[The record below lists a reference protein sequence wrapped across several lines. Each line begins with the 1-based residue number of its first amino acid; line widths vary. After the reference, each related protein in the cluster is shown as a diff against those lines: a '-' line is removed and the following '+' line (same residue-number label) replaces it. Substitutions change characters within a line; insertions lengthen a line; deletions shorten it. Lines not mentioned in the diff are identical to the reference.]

1 MTDPRL
7 QTLRDYLGMASG
19 GTKTD
24 AELWEFAQEAL
35 SDMDELTAHPTAS
48 DPST

>member
-1 MTDPRL
+1 MTDARL

-24 AELWEFAQEAL
+24 AELWEFAEEAL
-35 SDMDELTAHPTAS
+35 SDLDALATQ
-48 DPST
+48 PSEPEPSA